1 VVIQDKEFVDNE
13 AVAVIVGLVRQI
25 APAQKVDNFTA
36 DAWGPLLI
44 GLPMKDVRQAL
55 VVIGQE
61 QAFIAPSDIIRE
73 VRRMRNE
80 RIRSGPEF
88 DPRAYPGCEESQAA
102 YRAALRDHVD
112 RLGRGEPAL
121 EPPPKQVTVRPVAE
135 LVAGLVAEKTADVED
150 RA

>member
-1 VVIQDKEFVDNE
+1 MITDKEFVDNE

-25 APAQKVDNFTA
+25 APAQKIDKFTA

-44 GLPMKDVRQAL
+44 GLPMADVRQAL
-55 VVIGQE
+55 ITLGQE

-73 VRRMRNE
+73 VRRLRND

-88 DPRAYPGCEESQAA
+88 DPRAYPGCEETQAA
-102 YRAALRDHVD
+102 YRVALQDHVD

-121 EPPPKQVTVRPVAE
+121 EPPPKQLTTRPVTELVAE
-135 LVAGLVAEKTADVED
+135 LAAAKSVDGQDPA
-150 RA
+150 